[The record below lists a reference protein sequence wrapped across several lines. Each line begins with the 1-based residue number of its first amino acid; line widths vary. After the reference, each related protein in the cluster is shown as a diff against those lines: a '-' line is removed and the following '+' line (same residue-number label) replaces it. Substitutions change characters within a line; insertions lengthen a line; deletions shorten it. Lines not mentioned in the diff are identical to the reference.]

1 MRPATCRRSCAC
13 AGSWAEVATRAAGW
27 ARTVAYLGAWL
38 GCTALILVTMV
49 VWRGALLDAATAA
62 ARAMRV
68 RGASA
73 LDLAWVIEFI
83 DRAGLLVLGTLG
95 LGLSVAIEYRFRQ
108 ATQRGEFARWLV
120 RVLLITGGVAAAGLL
135 VQVLV

>member
-1 MRPATCRRSCAC
+1 VEA
-13 AGSWAEVATRAAGW
+13 RAAGW

-38 GCTALILVTMV
+38 GCTALILVTMAIL
-49 VWRGALLDAATAA
+49 RGAALDVATAV
-62 ARAMRV
+62 ARAMRM

-95 LGLSVAIEYRFRQ
+95 LGLSVAVEYRFRQ
-108 ATQRGEFARWLV
+108 AAQRGEFGRRLL
-120 RVLLITGGVAAAGLL
+120 RVLLIIWGVAAAGLL